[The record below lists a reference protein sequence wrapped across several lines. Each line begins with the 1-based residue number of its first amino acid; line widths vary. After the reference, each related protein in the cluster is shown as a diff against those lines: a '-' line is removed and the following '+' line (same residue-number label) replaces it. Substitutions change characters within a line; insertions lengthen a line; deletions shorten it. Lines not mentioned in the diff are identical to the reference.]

1 MKTMSRALLATLV
14 AAAATGALAG
24 ESKMQMMD
32 ADKDGLIT
40 ADEHSAGAKQMFT
53 KMDADG
59 DGAVTAA
66 EMDAAHGEKQGDK
79 AAPRMSSAEKIR
91 AIDGN
96 GDGRITAGEHESAAR
111 DKFGKMDTNGD
122 GKLSGSEMEAG
133 HAGMKSDRP
142 N

>member
-1 MKTMSRALLATLV
+1 MKTMTRAVLAMFAAT
-14 AAAATGALAG
+14 AAAGALAH
-24 ESKMQMMD
+24 ESKMQAMD

-40 ADEHSAGAKQMFT
+40 AEEHSAGAKLMFT

-66 EMDAAHGEKQGDK
+66 EMDAAHGEKHGDQ

-91 AIDGN
+91 AVDGN
-96 GDGRITAGEHESAAR
+96 ADGRVTAGEHETAAR
-111 DKFGKMDTNGD
+111 DKFAKMDTNGD
-122 GKLSGSEMEAG
+122 GKLSASEMEAG